1 MTPAQWEALGRL
13 MAGVTPGQTL
23 WLNGYMAGFAAAR
36 QSPEEFGAAQPEA
49 AVPVETADSALAAP
63 PAAKPEITVLFGSQ
77 TGNAEKLARALHTRL
92 VSRGFPARVEGMG
105 SYKTSQLKRSN
116 LLLIVVSTYGEGDP
130 PDNAL
135 AFHEF
140 LLGKK
145 PPPLDGMQFSVLA
158 LGDSSY
164 EHFCK
169 TGRDI
174 DGRLAELGAGRLLPR
189 VDCDVDYEEA
199 AEGWMDSVLAKLEA
213 IHDLPLTGAVSG
225 TPPNLTGNPP
235 QPPFSKGGPQ
245 TTPPFEKGG
254 QGGFIYSKKTPYLAT
269 LLQNQRLTGRGSSK
283 DVRHIELSIADSGLT
298 YEPGDSLGVVAG
310 NWPQRVSELAESLK
324 ANGSETVLGANGIET
339 RLEQALLN
347 DYEITT
353 LTRPFLE
360 KYAEISGSQEL
371 AGLLKEENRSGLRD
385 YLHGREIIDVVRA
398 YPVSGLA
405 ASQFVALLR
414 KLQPRQYSIASSYN
428 ANPDEVHLTVAVVRY
443 ESHGLPR
450 QGVASTF
457 LADRVAE
464 GGRVPVFVDS
474 NPNFRLPQDP
484 DTAIIMIGPGTG
496 VAPFRAF
503 LEERETTGAQG
514 KNWLIFGDRN
524 FNTDFLYQ
532 REWLEHRKNGLLTRL
547 DVAFSRDTDEK
558 VYVQHRLLENSRE
571 LYAWLQE
578 GACFYVCGDAQ
589 RMAVDVHEALIQVVA
604 KESGHPREWAVD
616 YVKALQANQ
625 RYQRDIY

>member
-1 MTPAQWEALGRL
+1 MSNPGNPLNLAQWEALGRL
-13 MAGVTPGQTL
+13 MAGVNSEQITWISGFL
-23 WLNGYMAGFAAAR
+23 AGFAAAR
-36 QSPEEFGAAQPEA
+36 QSTEGLGAAIPEV
-49 AVPVETADSALAAP
+49 AVTAERAGSALAAP
-63 PAAKPEITVLFGSQ
+63 PEAKPDVTVLFGSQ
-77 TGNAEKLARALHTRL
+77 TGNAEKLARTLHTRL
-92 VSRGFPARVEGMG
+92 VDSGFPARVEGMG
-105 SYKTSQLKRSN
+105 SYKTSQLKREGY
-116 LLLIVVSTYGEGDP
+116 LFIIVSTYGEGDP

-145 PPPLDGMQFSVLA
+145 PPPLDGTRFSVLA

-174 DGRLAELGAGRLLPR
+174 DGRLADLGASRLLPR

-199 AEGWMDSVLAKLEA
+199 AEEWIEHVLAKLGTLHEPQA
-213 IHDLPLTGAVSG
+213 DSVSG
-225 TPPNLTGNPP
+225 TPPRPP
-235 QPPFSKGGPQ
+235 LLKGGGSGQPPLAQGGEFSK
-245 TTPPFEKGG
+245 KN
-254 QGGFIYSKKTPYLAT
+254 PYPAK
-269 LLQNQRLTGRGSSK
+269 LLENQRLTGRGSSK
-283 DVRHIELSIADSGLT
+283 DVRHIELSIADSGLA
-298 YEPGDSLGVVAG
+298 YEPGDSLGVIVS
-310 NWPQRVSELAESLK
+310 NWPQRVAELVESLK
-324 ANGSETVLGANGIET
+324 LDGNDTVAGANGSET
-339 RLEQALLN
+339 RLERAFLN

-360 KYAEISGSQEL
+360 KYAQLSQSTEL
-371 AGLLKEENRSGLRD
+371 AGLLKEDNKANLRD
-385 YLHGREIIDVVRA
+385 YLQGREIIDVVRQ
-398 YPVSGLA
+398 YPVPGLTA
-405 ASQFVALLR
+405 GQFVPLLR
-414 KLQPRQYSIASSYN
+414 KLQPRHYSIASSYN

-443 ESHGLPR
+443 ESHGLQR

-464 GGRVPVFVDS
+464 GGQVPVFVDS

-514 KNWLIFGDRN
+514 NNWLFFGDRN

-532 REWLEHRKNGLLTRL
+532 REWLEHRKSGLLTRL

-571 LYAWLQE
+571 LYAWLQG
-578 GACFYVCGDAQ
+578 GAYFYVCGDAQ
-589 RMAVDVHEALIQVVA
+589 RMAADVHEALVNVVA
-604 KESGHPREWAVD
+604 NESGQSHERAIET
-616 YVKALQANQ
+616 VKALQADK

>member
-1 MTPAQWEALGRL
+1 MSNPGNPLNPAQLEALDRL
-13 MAGVTPGQTL
+13 MEDVSLEQTF
-23 WLNGYMAGFAAAR
+23 WINGYLAGFAAAR
-36 QSPEEFGAAQPEA
+36 MSPKGFGTTPPEA
-49 AVPVETADSALAAP
+49 IATAGRVDSTQIALP
-63 PAAKPEITVLFGSQ
+63 EAKPEITVLFGSQ
-77 TGNAEKLARALHTRL
+77 TGNAEKLARVLHSRL
-92 VSRGFPARVEGMG
+92 TDQGFPARVEGMG
-105 SYKTSQLKRSN
+105 GYKTAQIKRDRH
-116 LLLIVVSTYGEGDP
+116 LLVIVSTYGEGDP

-140 LLGKK
+140 LFGKK
-145 PPPLDGMQFSVLA
+145 APPLDGTQFSVLA

-174 DGRLAELGAGRLLPR
+174 DERLAELGASRILPR
-189 VDCDVDYEEA
+189 VDCDLDYEEA
-199 AEGWMDSVLAKLEA
+199 AEAWMESVLASLKPT
-213 IHDLPLTGAVSG
+213 HQPQTDSVSAN
-225 TPPNLTGNPP
+225 PPNPP
-235 QPPFSKGGPQ
+235 LQRGAAGIS
-245 TTPPFEKGG
+245 TESALLNA
-254 QGGFIYSKKTPYLAT
+254 YSKKNPYPAR
-269 LLQNQRLTGRGSSK
+269 LLTNQSLTGRGSTK

-298 YEPGDSLGVVAG
+298 FEPGDSLGVVVS
-310 NWPQRVSELAESLK
+310 NWPQRVGEWVELLGYDASSK
-324 ANGSETVLGANGIET
+324 VAGANGGET
-339 RLEQALLN
+339 SLELALLN

-360 KYAEISGSQEL
+360 KYAQLAESAEL
-371 AGLLKEENRSGLRD
+371 AELLNEDNKGKLRD
-385 YLHGREIIDVVRA
+385 YLYGREIIDVVRA
-398 YPVSGLA
+398 FPIPGLPA
-405 ASQFVALLR
+405 NPFISLLR

-443 ESHGLPR
+443 ESHGLQR

-457 LADRVAE
+457 LADRVE
-464 GGRVPVFVDS
+464 EDGLVPIFVDS
-474 NPNFRLPQDP
+474 NPNFRLPQSP
-484 DTAIIMIGPGTG
+484 DTPIIMVGPGTG

-503 LEERETTGAQG
+503 IEERDTIGAKG

-532 REWLEHRKNGLLTRL
+532 REWLEHRKSGLLTRL

-578 GACFYVCGDAQ
+578 GAHFYVCGDAQ
-589 RMAVDVHEALIQVVA
+589 RMAADVHEALIQVVA
-604 KESGHPREWAVD
+604 KESGQAYEKAVD
-616 YVKALQANQ
+616 YVKTLQADK

>member
-36 QSPEEFGAAQPEA
+36 LSPEEFGAAKPEA

-105 SYKTSQLKRSN
+105 SYKTSQLKRAN
-116 LLLIVVSTYGEGDP
+116 LLLIIVSTYGEGDP

-199 AEGWMDSVLAKLEA
+199 AATWIDAVLTKLHPASDAQTDSVLKTES
-213 IHDLPLTGAVSG
+213 VVVG
-225 TPPNLTGNPP
+225 T
-235 QPPFSKGGPQ
+235 
-245 TTPPFEKGG
+245 
-254 QGGFIYSKKTPYLAT
+254 YSKKNPYPAK
-269 LLQNQRLTGRGSSK
+269 LLENLRLTGRGSSK

-310 NWPQRVSELAESLK
+310 NWPQRVAELAESLR
-324 ANGSETVLGANGIET
+324 ADGNEAVLGANGIET

-371 AGLLKEENRSGLRD
+371 AGLLKEDGKANLRE

-532 REWLEHRKNGLLTRL
+532 REWLEHRKNGLLARL

-558 VYVQHRLLENSRE
+558 IYVQHRILENSRE

-604 KESGHPREWAVD
+604 KESGHPRDRAVD

>member
-1 MTPAQWEALGRL
+1 MSNPGNPLNLAQREALGRL
-13 MAGVTPGQTL
+13 LTGVNSEQITWISGFV
-23 WLNGYMAGFAAAR
+23 AGFAAAR
-36 QSPEEFGAAQPEA
+36 QSPEGLDAVQPEA
-49 AVPVETADSALAAP
+49 AVTAGKAGSALAAP
-63 PAAKPEITVLFGSQ
+63 PRAKPDVTVLFGSQ
-77 TGNAEKLARALHTRL
+77 TGHAEKLARTLHTRL
-92 VSRGFPARVEGMG
+92 INSGFPARVEGMG
-105 SYKTSQLKRSN
+105 SYKTSQLKREGY
-116 LLLIVVSTYGEGDP
+116 LLIIVSTYGEGDP

-145 PPPLDGMQFSVLA
+145 PPPLDGTQFAVLA

-164 EHFCK
+164 EQFCK
-169 TGRDI
+169 TGQDLDR
-174 DGRLAELGAGRLLPR
+174 RLAELGAGRLLPR

-199 AEGWMDSVLAKLEA
+199 AAGWADSVLAKL
-213 IHDLPLTGAVSG
+213 GA
-225 TPPNLTGNPP
+225 PHE
-235 QPPFSKGGPQ
+235 PQ
-245 TTPPFEKGG
+245 TG
-254 QGGFIYSKKTPYLAT
+254 QVLKTEPVLLDAYSKKNPYPAK
-269 LLQNQRLTGRGSSK
+269 LLENQRLTGRGSSK

-298 YEPGDSLGVVAG
+298 YEPGDSLGVIAS
-310 NWPQRVSELAESLK
+310 NWPQRVAELVESLK
-324 ANGSETVLGANGIET
+324 LDGNDTVAGANGSET

-360 KYAEISGSQEL
+360 KYAELSQSREL
-371 AGLLKEENRSGLRD
+371 AGLLKEDNKANLRD
-385 YLHGREIIDVVRA
+385 YLQGLEIIDVVRQ
-398 YPVSGLA
+398 YPPPGLTA
-405 ASQFVALLR
+405 GQFVGLLR
-414 KLQPRQYSIASSYN
+414 KLQPRHYSIASSYN

-443 ESHGLPR
+443 ESHGLQR

-464 GGRVPVFVDS
+464 GGRVPVFVGS

-496 VAPFRAF
+496 VAPFLAF

-514 KNWLIFGDRN
+514 NNWLFFGDRN

-532 REWLEHRKNGLLTRL
+532 REWLEHRKSGLLTRL

-578 GACFYVCGDAQ
+578 GAYLYVCGDAQ
-589 RMAVDVHEALIQVVA
+589 RMAADVHEALVNVFA
-604 KESGHPREWAVD
+604 NESGQSHERAIETVQ
-616 YVKALQANQ
+616 ALQADK